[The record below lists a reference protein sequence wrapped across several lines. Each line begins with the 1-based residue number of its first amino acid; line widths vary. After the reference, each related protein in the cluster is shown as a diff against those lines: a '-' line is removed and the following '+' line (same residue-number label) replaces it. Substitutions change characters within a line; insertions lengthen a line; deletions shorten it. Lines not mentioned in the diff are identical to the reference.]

1 MNCGERIQNLLM
13 IKRSLQVL
21 LTILFLLPAAMEAQD
36 TTSINED
43 MAEALDYYIQGI
55 NDFENQDYQ
64 LALDKLTAAHL
75 KMSDHAGVNYALSDV
90 YLETED
96 YTNAAYYGQIAAEL
110 EPENKWYHLHL
121 AEVYTES
128 GRNEQAINSLNNILE
143 YHPNDIDVL
152 YRLAENYTEIGEL
165 EKSNEM
171 LDKILDLRGSAF
183 EIHLSKFQNYNALNQ
198 NENALAELEKMREL
212 NPGNLSTLH
221 TISQF
226 YLELGKE
233 DEAKEVLMEARDRNP
248 NDTNTLIL
256 LAEIYIQN
264 NNWEELGDTFVM
276 MVQNPMINPPQKMEL
291 VRFLMVKYQNEPE
304 QDILEEQTRKVIEAL
319 SEEEA
324 DYAPAQ
330 LVAAEY
336 FLQNNQMERALRN
349 LERATEINP
358 DHAEAWAQRIQVLF
372 SLGRYEEVIELS
384 DQANENAP
392 DNAFVQFFT
401 GASYMFEGQHEQAET
416 WLENA
421 TLAPSRRNFRSAIYG
436 TLGDVKQ
443 ELDKW
448 DETVD
453 AYERALR
460 LDPDNTTALNNYAY
474 YLSVREENL
483 ERALEM
489 ATKAVESNPENSSF
503 LDTLGWVHFK
513 MENYEQARN
522 YIQQSIDI
530 GEASAEVFE
539 HMGDVYEALG
549 DMQKAREWWQ
559 KALDEDSGRTH
570 LNEKLEQI

>member
-1 MNCGERIQNLLM
+1 M

-21 LTILFLLPAAMEAQD
+21 LTILFLLPAGLDAQN
-36 TTSINED
+36 TTSIDED

-75 KMSDHAGVNYALSDV
+75 KLSDHAGVNYALSDV
-90 YLETED
+90 YLQTDD

-121 AEVYTES
+121 AQVYNQS
-128 GRNEQAINSLNNILE
+128 GRSEQAINSLNKILE
-143 YHPNDIDVL
+143 HHPNDIDIL
-152 YRLAENYTEIGEL
+152 YRLSENYTEIGEL

-198 NENALAELEKMREL
+198 NENALAELQKLQEL
-212 NPGNLSTLH
+212 NPSNLSTLH

-226 YLELGKE
+226 YLELGRE
-233 DEAKEVLMEARDRNP
+233 EEAKEVLMEARDRNP

-256 LAEIYIQN
+256 LAEIYIEN

-276 MVQNPMINPPQKMEL
+276 MVENPMINPPQKMEL

-304 QDILEEQTRKVIEAL
+304 QAILEEQTRKVIEAL
-319 SEEEA
+319 SEEEP

-330 LVAAEY
+330 LVAADY
-336 FLQNNQMERALRN
+336 YLQNNQMEQALTN

-358 DHAEAWAQRIQVLF
+358 SQAEAWAQRIQVLF
-372 SLGRYEEVIELS
+372 SLGRYEEVIDLS
-384 DQANENAP
+384 NQANENAP

-401 GASYMFEGQHEQAET
+401 GASYMFEGQHEQSET

-421 TLAPSRRNFRSAIYG
+421 SMAPSRRNFRSAIYG

-443 ELDKW
+443 QLEKW

-460 LDPDNTTALNNYAY
+460 LDPANTTALNNYAY

-483 ERALEM
+483 ETALEM
-489 ATKAVESNPENSSF
+489 ATEAVESNPENSSF
-503 LDTLGWVHFK
+503 LDTLGWVYFK
-513 MENYEQARN
+513 MENYEQAQI
-522 YIQQSIDI
+522 YIQQSIDT
-530 GEASAEVFE
+530 GDASAEVFE
-539 HMGDVYEALG
+539 HMGDVLEAQG
-549 DMQKAREWWQ
+549 EIEKARDWWE
-559 KALDEDSGRTH
+559 KALEEDPDRTH

>member
-1 MNCGERIQNLLM
+1 M
-13 IKRSLQVL
+13 IKKSLQFL
-21 LTILFLLPAAMEAQD
+21 LTILFLLPAAIEAQD
-36 TTSINED
+36 TTSIDED

-75 KMSDHAGVNYALSDV
+75 KVSDHAGVNYALSDV
-90 YLETED
+90 YLAIED

-110 EPENKWYHLHL
+110 EPDNKWYHLHL
-121 AEVYTES
+121 AQVYTES
-128 GRNEQAINSLNNILE
+128 GRNEQAINSLSKILKT
-143 YHPNDIDVL
+143 HPNDIDIL
-152 YRLAENYTEIGEL
+152 YRLSANYTEIGEL

-171 LDKILDLRGSAF
+171 LDKILNLRGSAF

-198 NENALAELEKMREL
+198 NEQALAELQKMREL
-212 NPGNLSTLH
+212 HPGNLSTLH

-233 DEAKEVLMEARDRNP
+233 EEAKDILMEARDRNP

-256 LAEIYIQN
+256 LAELYIKN
-264 NNWEELGDTFVM
+264 NNWEELGNTFVM
-276 MVQNPMINPPQKMEL
+276 MMENPMINPPQKMEL
-291 VRFLMVKYQNEPE
+291 VRFLMVKYQNEPKKE
-304 QDILEEQTRKVIEAL
+304 ILEEQVQKVIEVL
-319 SEEEA
+319 SEEEP

-330 LVAAEY
+330 LVAADY
-336 FLQNNQMERALRN
+336 YLQNNEMERALIN

-358 DHAEAWAQRIQVLF
+358 NQAEAWAQRIQVLF
-372 SLGRYEEVIELS
+372 SLGRYEEVLELS
-384 DQANENAP
+384 EQANEHAP

-421 TLAPSRRNFRSAIYG
+421 SMAPSRRNFRSAIYG

-443 ELDKW
+443 ELHKW

-460 LDPDNTTALNNYAY
+460 LDSENTTAMNNYAY

-483 ERALEM
+483 QKALEM
-489 ATKAVESNPENSSF
+489 ATQATESDPQNSSF
-503 LDTLGWVHFK
+503 LDTLGWIYFK
-513 MENYEQARN
+513 MENYEQAQN
-522 YIQQSIDI
+522 YIQQSIDT
-530 GEASAEVFE
+530 GDASAEVYE
-539 HMGDVYEALG
+539 HMGDVLEAQG
-549 DMQKAREWWQ
+549 EDEEAREWWK
-559 KALDEDSGRTH
+559 KALEEDPGRTH

>member
-1 MNCGERIQNLLM
+1 
-13 IKRSLQVL
+13 
-21 LTILFLLPAAMEAQD
+21 LLPAGLDAQD
-36 TTSINED
+36 TTSIDED

-75 KMSDHAGVNYALSDV
+75 KLSDHAGVNYALSDV
-90 YLETED
+90 YLQTDD

-121 AEVYTES
+121 AQVYNQS
-128 GRNEQAINSLNNILE
+128 GRSEQAINSLNKILE
-143 YHPNDIDVL
+143 HHPNDIDVL
-152 YRLAENYTEIGEL
+152 YRLSENYTEIGEL

-198 NENALAELEKMREL
+198 NENALAELQKLREL
-212 NPGNLSTLH
+212 NPSNLSTLH

-226 YLELGKE
+226 YLELGRE
-233 DEAKEVLMEARDRNP
+233 EEAKEVLMEARDRNP

-256 LAEIYIQN
+256 LAEIYIEN
-264 NNWEELGDTFVM
+264 NNWEELGNTFVM
-276 MVQNPMINPPQKMEL
+276 MVENPMINPPQKMEL

-304 QDILEEQTRKVIEAL
+304 QAILEEQTRKVIEAL
-319 SEEEA
+319 SEEEP

-330 LVAAEY
+330 LVAADY
-336 FLQNNQMERALRN
+336 YLQNNQMEQALTN

-358 DHAEAWAQRIQVLF
+358 DQAEAWAQRIQVLF
-372 SLGRYEEVIELS
+372 SLGRYEEVIDLS
-384 DQANENAP
+384 EQANEHAP

-401 GASYMFEGQHEQAET
+401 GASYMFDGQHEQAET

-421 TLAPSRRNFRSAIYG
+421 SMAPSRRNFRSAIYG

-443 ELDKW
+443 QLEKW

-460 LDPDNTTALNNYAY
+460 LDPANTTALNNYAY

-489 ATKAVESNPENSSF
+489 ATEAVESNPENSSF
-503 LDTLGWVHFK
+503 LDTLGWVYFK
-513 MENYEQARN
+513 MENYEQAQI
-522 YIQQSIDI
+522 YIQQSIDT
-530 GEASAEVFE
+530 GDASAEVFE
-539 HMGDVYEALG
+539 HMGDVLEAQG
-549 DMQKAREWWQ
+549 EIEKARDWWE
-559 KALDEDSGRTH
+559 KALEEDPDRTH

>member
-1 MNCGERIQNLLM
+1 M

-21 LTILFLLPAAMEAQD
+21 LTILFLLPAGLDAQD
-36 TTSINED
+36 TTSIDED

-75 KMSDHAGVNYALSDV
+75 KLSDHAGVNYALSDV
-90 YLETED
+90 YLQTDD

-121 AEVYTES
+121 AQVYNQS
-128 GRNEQAINSLNNILE
+128 GRSEQAINSLNKILE
-143 YHPNDIDVL
+143 HHPNDIDIL
-152 YRLAENYTEIGEL
+152 YRLSENYTEIGEL

-198 NENALAELEKMREL
+198 NENALAELQKLREL
-212 NPGNLSTLH
+212 NPSNLSTLH

-226 YLELGKE
+226 YLELGRE
-233 DEAKEVLMEARDRNP
+233 EEAKEVLMEARDRNP

-256 LAEIYIQN
+256 LAEIYIEN
-264 NNWEELGDTFVM
+264 NNWEELGNTFVM
-276 MVQNPMINPPQKMEL
+276 MVENPMINPPQKMEL

-304 QDILEEQTRKVIEAL
+304 QAILEEQTRKVIEAL
-319 SEEEA
+319 SEEEP

-330 LVAAEY
+330 LVAADY
-336 FLQNNQMERALRN
+336 YLQNNQMEQALTN

-358 DHAEAWAQRIQVLF
+358 DQAEAWAQRIQVLF
-372 SLGRYEEVIELS
+372 SLGRYEEVIDLS
-384 DQANENAP
+384 EQANEHAP

-421 TLAPSRRNFRSAIYG
+421 SMAPSRRNFRSAIYG

-443 ELDKW
+443 QLEKW

-460 LDPDNTTALNNYAY
+460 LDPANTTALNNYAY
-474 YLSVREENL
+474 YLSVRVENL
-483 ERALEM
+483 EAALEM
-489 ATKAVESNPENSSF
+489 ATEAVESNPENSSF
-503 LDTLGWVHFK
+503 LDTLGWVYFK
-513 MENYEQARN
+513 MENYEQAQI
-522 YIQQSIDI
+522 YIQQSIDT
-530 GEASAEVFE
+530 GDASAEVFE
-539 HMGDVYEALG
+539 HMGDVLEAQG
-549 DMQKAREWWQ
+549 EIEKARDWWE
-559 KALDEDSGRTH
+559 KALEEDPDRTH

>member
-1 MNCGERIQNLLM
+1 M
-13 IKRSLQVL
+13 IKRSLQIL
-21 LTILFLLPAAMEAQD
+21 LTILFLLPVALEAQD
-36 TTSINED
+36 TTAIDED

-90 YLETED
+90 YLEIED
-96 YTNAAYYGQIAAEL
+96 YTNAAYYGQIAADL

-121 AEVYTES
+121 AQVYTES
-128 GRNEQAINSLNNILE
+128 GRSERAINSLNKILE

-198 NENALAELEKMREL
+198 NEKALAELQKLREL
-212 NPGNLSTLH
+212 NPANLSTLH

-226 YLELGKE
+226 YLELGRE
-233 DEAKEVLMEARDRNP
+233 EEAKEVLLEARDRNP

-264 NNWEELGDTFVM
+264 NNWKELGDTFVM
-276 MVQNPMINPPQKMEL
+276 MMKNPMINPPQKMEL
-291 VRFLMVKYQNEPE
+291 VRYVMVKYQNQPE
-304 QDILEEQTRKVIEAL
+304 EEILAEQARKVIEAL

-330 LVAAEY
+330 LVAADY
-336 FLQNNQMERALRN
+336 FLQNNEMEKALTT

-358 DHAEAWAQRIQVLF
+358 EQAEAWAQRIQVLF
-372 SLGRYEEVIELS
+372 SLGRYEEVIDLS
-384 DQANENAP
+384 EQANEHAP

-421 TLAPSRRNFRSAIYG
+421 SMAPSRRNFRSAIYG

-443 ELDKW
+443 ELEKW
-448 DETVD
+448 EETVD

-460 LDPDNTTALNNYAY
+460 LDPENTTAKNNYAY

-483 ERALEM
+483 QKALEL
-489 ATKAVESNPENSSF
+489 ATDAVESDPENSSF
-503 LDTLGWVHFK
+503 LDTLGWVYFK
-513 MENYEQARN
+513 LDNYEQARN
-522 YIQQSIDI
+522 YTQQSIDT
-530 GEASAEVFE
+530 GDASAEVYE
-539 HMGDVYEALG
+539 HMGDILEAQGELEE
-549 DMQKAREWWQ
+549 ARDWWE
-559 KALDEDSGRTH
+559 KALEQDPDRTH

>member
-1 MNCGERIQNLLM
+1 M
-13 IKRSLQVL
+13 IKRSLQLL
-21 LTILFLLPAAMEAQD
+21 LTILFLLPASIEAQD
-36 TTSINED
+36 TTSIDEE
-43 MAEALDYYIQGI
+43 MADALDYYIQGI

-75 KMSDHAGVNYALSDV
+75 KLSDHAGVNYALSDV

-121 AEVYTES
+121 AQVYTES
-128 GRNEQAINSLNNILE
+128 GRNEQAINSLNKILQH
-143 YHPNDIDVL
+143 HPNHIDIL
-152 YRLAENYTEIGEL
+152 YRLSENYTEIGEL

-198 NENALAELEKMREL
+198 NENALAELQKLREL

-226 YLELGKE
+226 YLELGRE
-233 DEAKEVLMEARDRNP
+233 EEAKEVLMEARDRNP

-256 LAEIYIQN
+256 LAELYIKN
-264 NNWEELGDTFVM
+264 NQWKELGDTFVM

-304 QDILEEQTRKVIEAL
+304 KEILEEQTRKVIEAL
-319 SEEEA
+319 SEEEP

-330 LVAAEY
+330 LVAADY
-336 FLQNNQMERALRN
+336 YLQNDEMESALVN

-358 DHAEAWAQRIQVLF
+358 NQAEAWAQRVQVLF
-372 SLGRYEEVIELS
+372 SLGRYEEVLELS
-384 DQANENAP
+384 EQADEHAP

-401 GASYMFEGQHEQAET
+401 GASYMFEGQHKQAEI

-421 TLAPSRRNFRSAIYG
+421 TMAPSRRNFRSAIYG

-443 ELDKW
+443 ELEKW
-448 DETVD
+448 QEAVD
-453 AYERALR
+453 AYDRALR
-460 LDPDNTTALNNYAY
+460 LDPKNTTAMNNYAY

-483 ERALEM
+483 EKALEM
-489 ATKAVESNPENSSF
+489 ATEAVESNPENSSF
-503 LDTLGWVHFK
+503 LDTLGWVYFK

-522 YIQQSIDI
+522 YIQQSIDT

-539 HMGDVYEALG
+539 HMGDVHAALG
-549 DMQKAREWWQ
+549 DMQKARDWWK

>member
-1 MNCGERIQNLLM
+1 M
-13 IKRSLQVL
+13 IKRSLQFL
-21 LTILFLLPAAMEAQD
+21 LTIFLLLPAAIEAQD
-36 TTSINED
+36 TTSVDEN

-55 NDFENQDYQ
+55 NDFENQDYE

-75 KMSDHAGVNYALSDV
+75 KLSDHAGVNYALSDV
-90 YLETED
+90 YLEIDD

-121 AEVYTES
+121 ARVYTES
-128 GRNEQAINSLNNILE
+128 GRNEQAINSLNKILE

-152 YRLAENYTEIGEL
+152 YRLAENYKEIGQL

-198 NENALAELEKMREL
+198 NENALAELQKMREL

-226 YLELGKE
+226 YLELDKE
-233 DEAKEVLMEARDRNP
+233 QEAKDVLMEARDRNP

-256 LAEIYIQN
+256 LAEIYVEN
-264 NNWEELGDTFVM
+264 NNWEELGNTFVM
-276 MVQNPMINPPQKMEL
+276 MVENPMINPRQKMEL

-304 QDILEEQTRKVIEAL
+304 QKILEEQTRKVIEAL
-319 SEEEA
+319 SEEEP

-330 LVAAEY
+330 LVAADY
-336 FLQNNQMERALRN
+336 YLQNNQMERALVN

-358 DHAEAWAQRIQVLF
+358 DQAEAWAQRIQVLF

-421 TLAPSRRNFRSAIYG
+421 TMAPSRRNFRSAIYG

-460 LDPDNTTALNNYAY
+460 LDPANTTAMNNYAY

-483 ERALEM
+483 EKALQM
-489 ATKAVESNPENSSF
+489 ATEAVESNPENSSF
-503 LDTLGWVHFK
+503 LDTLGWVYFK

-522 YIQQSIDI
+522 YIQQSIDT

-539 HMGDVYEALG
+539 HMGDVFEAQG
-549 DMQKAREWWQ
+549 DMDAAREWWQ
-559 KALDEDSGRTH
+559 KALDEDSERTH

>member
-1 MNCGERIQNLLM
+1 M
-13 IKRSLQVL
+13 IKKSLQFL
-21 LTILFLLPAAMEAQD
+21 LTVLFLFPAVIEAQD
-36 TTSINED
+36 TTSIDED

-64 LALDKLTAAHL
+64 LALDNLTAAHL
-75 KMSDHAGVNYALSDV
+75 KLSDHAGVNYALSDV
-90 YLETED
+90 YLATED

-121 AEVYTES
+121 AQVYTES
-128 GRNEQAINSLNNILE
+128 GRNEQAISSLNKILQH
-143 YHPNDIDVL
+143 HPNDIEIL
-152 YRLAENYTEIGEL
+152 YRLSENYTEIGKL
-165 EKSNEM
+165 ERSNEM

-198 NENALAELEKMREL
+198 NENALAELQKLREL

-226 YLELGKE
+226 YLELGRE
-233 DEAKEVLMEARDRNP
+233 DEAMEVLMEARERNP

-256 LAEIYIQN
+256 LAEIYISN

-304 QDILEEQTRKVIEAL
+304 KEILEEQTQKVIEAL
-319 SEEEA
+319 SEEEP

-330 LVAAEY
+330 LVAADY
-336 FLQNNQMERALRN
+336 YLQNNEMEKALTS

-358 DHAEAWAQRIQVLF
+358 NQAEAWAQRVQVLF
-372 SLGRYEEVIELS
+372 SLGRYEGVIDLS
-384 DQANENAP
+384 EQANEHAP
-392 DNAFVQFFT
+392 DIAFVQFFT

-421 TLAPSRRNFRSAIYG
+421 TMAPSRRNFRSAIYG

-443 ELDKW
+443 ELEKW
-448 DETVD
+448 QETVD

-460 LDPDNTTALNNYAY
+460 LDPENITAMNNYAY

-483 ERALEM
+483 EKALEM
-489 ATKAVESNPENSSF
+489 ATEAVESNPENSSF
-503 LDTLGWVHFK
+503 LDTLGWVYFK
-513 MENYEQARN
+513 MENYEQAHN
-522 YIQQSIDI
+522 YIQQSIDT

-539 HMGDVYEALG
+539 HMGDVFEAQG
-549 DMQKAREWWQ
+549 EIEEARDWWE
-559 KALDEDSGRTH
+559 KALDEEPERTH